1 MVYLLRFTYLNDFLQ
16 GGVIL
21 TTYKSWDD
29 PPRVSPFR
37 KGDEPN
43 LELPSS
49 SGSCRSTS
57 WPMAAVSHTEIQ
69 LPNPPAPPV
78 FHIWRPLTETNRV
91 APENRP
97 KRPKRKFIFQPW
109 IFRGESVS
117 FKGVPQTK
125 KTLHLT
131 RVIGIGEVAHV
142 GFHFHPWT
150 MDGLAESQGGL
161 LEMEKYQGNLRG
173 PPPQMLP
180 LPGNGRPY

>member
-1 MVYLLRFTYLNDFLQ
+1 MTCKR
-16 GGVIL
+16 GMIL

-29 PPRVSPFR
+29 PPRMSPFR

-49 SGSCRSTS
+49 SGSRRSTL
-57 WPMAAVSHTEIQ
+57 WPMAAFSHTEIQ
-69 LPNPPAPPV
+69 LPNPPYPWCSTYGAPSLK
-78 FHIWRPLTETNRV
+78 LTAN

-109 IFRGESVS
+109 IFRGEHVS
-117 FKGVPQTK
+117 FKGIPPKK

-161 LEMEKYQGNLRG
+161 LEMEKYHGNPRG
-173 PPPQMLP
+173 PPPKCYLCQEMAGLIE
-180 LPGNGRPY
+180 G

>member
-1 MVYLLRFTYLNDFLQ
+1 M
-16 GGVIL
+16 IL

-29 PPRVSPFR
+29 PPKNEPFR

-49 SGSCRSTS
+49 SGSSRSTL
-57 WPMAAVSHTEIQ
+57 WPHFPTRKSS
-69 LPNPPAPPV
+69 NPPAPRVP
-78 FHIWRPLTETNRV
+78 HMATLTETNRV

-97 KRPKRKFIFQPW
+97 KRPKRKLIFQPW
-109 IFRGESVS
+109 IFRGEKCE
-117 FKGVPQTK
+117 FQGNTTQK

-161 LEMEKYQGNLRG
+161 LEMEKYHGNLRG

-180 LPGNGRPY
+180 LPGNGRPFFWDDGG